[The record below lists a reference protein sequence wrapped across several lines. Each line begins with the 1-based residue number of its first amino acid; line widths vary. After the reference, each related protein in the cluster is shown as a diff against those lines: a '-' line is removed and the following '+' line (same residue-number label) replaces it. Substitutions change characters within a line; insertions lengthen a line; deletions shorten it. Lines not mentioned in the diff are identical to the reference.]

1 MKTYD
6 IEDLDEYCRGI
17 YKVLYKF
24 LYNTSLTSE
33 DVSSVA
39 FSLSFSFELAPHS
52 CVSSGIF
59 SGEQGVLEVVLP
71 CSVILPLISPNAAP
85 TSVMFPAASL
95 HKINLDSSFLS

>member
-6 IEDLDEYCRGI
+6 IEDLYEYCRGI
-17 YKVLYKF
+17 YNVLYKF

-39 FSLSFSFELAPHS
+39 FSPSSSFELAPHS